1 MTDVATSGVFGDAK
15 NAAGGDPTPSTTARA
30 LERISVSAPYFA
42 LEDLTELGGGIVAA
56 TVPAAPPQ
64 HPEIGSMEAA
74 QVARHLAILGSC
86 AAALAREDN
95 KRHHYLATKA
105 HYSRLANAG
114 AVQPGAGEPL
124 RAEAIASWIDRR
136 SARALIK
143 LSTESGHGLNV
154 LDVEYT
160 VLAPKMFSR
169 LHPPLDLDPD
179 LGTDPDNNTDRV
191 SSLGFDVIETDL
203 GVDVNCGPIPPSMC
217 AGHFADYPAA
227 PVAIVMGQLCRAAG
241 RGLAGYLGI
250 PDLRYR
256 IEEGHVVASKLAA
269 AGQALVLKTRYDQP
283 VAGGHRVTGVAEAD
297 GETVGELD
305 VIMSTSTPRPEPAD
319 GYEKIPC

>member
-1 MTDVATSGVFGDAK
+1 MTDVATSEVFGDAR
-15 NAAGGDPTPSTTARA
+15 NPAEGAGAAEGDQTPSTTERA

-42 LEDLTELGGGIVAA
+42 LENLIELGDGIVAA

-64 HPEIGSMEAA
+64 HPETGSMEAA

-86 AAALAREDN
+86 AAALDRDDN

-105 HYSRLANAG
+105 HFSRLANAG
-114 AVQPGAGEPL
+114 SVQPAAGESL

-136 SARALIK
+136 TARALIK

-169 LHPPLDLDPD
+169 LHPPVAE
-179 LGTDPDNNTDRV
+179 TDKSHNDAA
-191 SSLGFDVIETDL
+191 LGFDITETEL
-203 GVDVNCGPIPPSMC
+203 GVEVDCGPIPASMC
-217 AGHFADYPAA
+217 AGHFANYPAA
-227 PVAIVMGQLCRAAG
+227 PVAIVMGQLCQAAG
-241 RGLAGYLGI
+241 RGLASYLGV

-269 AGQALVLKTRYDQP
+269 AGQRLVLKTRYDQP
-283 VAGGHRVTGVAEAD
+283 VAGGHRVFGVAEAD
-297 GETVGELD
+297 GETVGEVD
-305 VIMSTSTPRPEPAD
+305 VVMSTATPRPEPVA
-319 GYEKIPC
+319 GYEGIPC